1 MFRQS
6 LRRCARIGGAS
17 FATSTLR
24 ITRPVALKS
33 IAQSSQSA
41 LRIPVSINAFR
52 LYSSEADA
60 AAVAE
65 PAVETK
71 ESSGLTTKFNDLNK
85 LGVHKHLVDNIT
97 MGMKYENMTSVQS
110 MTIEPALKGQDLV
123 AQAKTG
129 TGKTLA
135 FLVPV
140 LQRMIEADPSLA
152 IRKARYSANAGD
164 IRGIIISPTREL
176 AEQIAVEAQR
186 LCSNTGLVVQRAV
199 GGTRKDEMLSRTR
212 REGCHLLVATPGRLN
227 DLLSD
232 SHSGIAA
239 PNLAAIVLD
248 EADRMLDV
256 GFEKELRQIV
266 DQLPD
271 PAVTPRQTLLFSA
284 TIPQKVITL
293 AREWVR
299 PDNFDFIQTISD
311 DDILTHEKVAQYAVN
326 CRGWGNVVPTLYEL
340 MEKEMEKRKNNPDM
354 MPFKALVFL
363 PTSAWVDFVAD
374 IDDRMT
380 STREMSIRDR
390 VQSWRIHS
398 KLTQGQRTRSAESFR
413 RAKSG
418 ILFSTDVTSRGL
430 DFPNVTHVIQLG
442 TPSERE
448 QYIHR
453 LGRTGRAEK
462 EGEGWIILPGSELEL
477 ARRELKNLPI
487 KPVTSMEAAQFD
499 FTSGAQ
505 PSGLTAKVTEI
516 ASRLDERILDAIY
529 MTLFG
534 QDTTFVQAKADEL
547 HEWYV
552 HGMKKDNTPSMTAAT
567 AQKRGL
573 RGVRNINIREYGS
586 RLSRDNGDDRG
597 YRGGFSDRG
606 GFSSRRESQDP
617 FSKMGSPDFDRQRSG
632 FNRGGRSDFNRGGR
646 SDRGSGRG
654 GRSDRGRG
662 GFEGG
667 AGASF

>member
-24 ITRPVALKS
+24 ATRPVALKS

-41 LRIPVSINAFR
+41 LRIPFSIDAFR
-52 LYSSEADA
+52 LYSSDAAA

-71 ESSGLTTKFNDLNK
+71 EPSGLTTKFEDLNK
-85 LGVHKHLVDNIT
+85 LGVHQNLVDTIT
-97 MGMKYENMTSVQS
+97 RGMKYENMTSVQS
-110 MTIEPALKGQDLV
+110 MTIEPALKGMDLV

-140 LQRMIEADPSLA
+140 LQRMLEADPSLA
-152 IRKARYSANAGD
+152 TRKARFSANAGD

-176 AEQIAVEAQR
+176 AEQIAIEAQK
-186 LCSNTGLVVQRAV
+186 LCGNTGLVVQRAV
-199 GGTRKDEMLSRTR
+199 GGTRKDEMLARTR
-212 REGCHLLVATPGRLN
+212 REGCHLLVGTPGRLN

-266 DQLPD
+266 GQLPD

-284 TIPQKVITL
+284 TIPKNVISL

-311 DDILTHEKVAQYAVN
+311 DDVLTHEKVAQYAVS
-326 CRGWGNVVPTLYEL
+326 CRGWGNVMPTLYEL
-340 MEKEMEKRKNNPDM
+340 MENELEKRKNNPEM

-363 PTSAWVDFVAD
+363 PTSAWVDVVGD
-374 IDDRMT
+374 VDERMVY
-380 STREMSIRDR
+380 SRNK
-390 VQSWRIHS
+390 VPSWRIHS
-398 KLTQGQRTRSAESFR
+398 KLTQAARTRAAEKFR
-413 RAKSG
+413 GAKSG
-418 ILFSTDVTSRGL
+418 ILFSTDVTARGL
-430 DFPNVTHVIQLG
+430 DFPNVTHVIQIG

-462 EGEGWIILPGSELEL
+462 EGEGWIIIPQSELDM
-477 ARRELKNLPI
+477 ARRELKDLPI
-487 KPVTSMEAAQFD
+487 KPVTSLEAAQFD
-499 FTSGAQ
+499 FSSGAQ
-505 PSGLTAKVTEI
+505 PSELTAKVTEI
-516 ASRLDERILDAIY
+516 SSQLSEDTLQAAYLS
-529 MTLFG
+529 LFG
-534 QDTTFVQAKADEL
+534 QSKDLAQPKANELYEWFVHA
-547 HEWYV
+547 
-552 HGMKKDNTPSMTAAT
+552 MKKDNTPAISAAT
-567 AQKRGL
+567 ADKRGL
-573 RGVRNINIREYGS
+573 RRIRGINISGYGS
-586 RLSRDNGDDRG
+586 RYSRDNDGDRG
-597 YRGGFSDRG
+597 SRGGFSDRG
-606 GFSSRRESQDP
+606 GYSSRRESQDP
-617 FSKMGSPDFDRQRSG
+617 FSKMESTGFDRSQ
-632 FNRGGRSDFNRGGR
+632 RGGFNRGGR
-646 SDRGSGRG
+646 SDRGFDRGGRSDRGFDRG

-662 GFEGG
+662 GFERGER
-667 AGASF
+667 ASF